1 MKDLKKLDK
10 LLINPYYRAP
20 IMPVVSLPAA
30 IEPFKWADRATH
42 VVVDVPL
49 AQFTRLTADVVN
61 TNGSVK
67 IDCRFERNA
76 QRRAYLRGE
85 ASTVITLTCQRCLE
99 AMQLPIQTTIDLALV
114 HDEDEAEKLPE
125 DADYLVLPEQG
136 VVLAEIIE
144 DELLLNVPYTPMH
157 EDCDALS
164 YKQIDEAAPVKE
176 NPFQVLAA
184 LKKPSAKE

>member
-1 MKDLKKLDK
+1 
-10 LLINPYYRAP
+10 
-20 IMPVVSLPAA
+20 MPVVTLPTA

-49 AQFTRLTADVVN
+49 AQFTRLATDLVN
-61 TNGSVK
+61 TNGSVH
-67 IDCRFERNA
+67 IDCHFERNA

-85 ASTVITLTCQRCLE
+85 VKTVIHLTCQRCLE
-99 AMQLPIQTTIDLALV
+99 VMQLPIQTTLNLALV

-125 DADYLVLPEQG
+125 EADYLVLPEQG

-164 YKQIDEAAPVKE
+164 YKQADVAAPIKE
-176 NPFQVLAA
+176 NPFQALAA
-184 LKKPSAKE
+184 LKKPSTKE

>member
-1 MKDLKKLDK
+1 
-10 LLINPYYRAP
+10 
-20 IMPVVSLPAA
+20 MPVVSLPAA

-49 AQFTRLTADVVN
+49 AQFTRLATDLVD
-61 TNGSVK
+61 TNGSVH

-85 ASTVITLTCQRCLE
+85 VTTVINLTCQRCLE
-99 AMQLPIQTTIDLALV
+99 TMQLPIQTTIDLALV

-164 YKQIDEAAPVKE
+164 YKQDDVAAPVKE

-184 LKKPSAKE
+184 LKKPSAKD